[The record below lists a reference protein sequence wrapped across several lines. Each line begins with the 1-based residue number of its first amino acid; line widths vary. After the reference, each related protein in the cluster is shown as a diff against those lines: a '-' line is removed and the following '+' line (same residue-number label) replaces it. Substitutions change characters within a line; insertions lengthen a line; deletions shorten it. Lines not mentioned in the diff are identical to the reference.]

1 MKPSSLAL
9 RIYFII
15 IIAFSFFSEVTTA
28 DLSVERWIN
37 NNRFS
42 ATTLSFSNNST
53 INNMKTSTLFKTQ
66 GLTAAGFDV
75 ASIRLKKDGQMKF
88 KYRLTASAQGD
99 DQLLCRS
106 LTLKVIK
113 DDQFIYSG
121 NINDLTLEIANGDS
135 GIDDYILVL
144 SLDNNNSSLQQKN
157 CQFDLDFKTFRPNQ
171 PAGKGFVA
179 ETKINNF
186 VTTGNW

>member
-1 MKPSSLAL
+1 MKPQSLAL
-9 RIYFII
+9 RIYFVII
-15 IIAFSFFSEVTTA
+15 LTFSLYSEVTSA
-28 DLSVERWIN
+28 DLNVQRLIS

-42 ATTLSFSNNST
+42 ATTLSFSNDST

-66 GLTAAGFDV
+66 GLTASGFDV
-75 ASIRLKKDGQMKF
+75 ASIRLIKDGQMKF
-88 KYRLTASAQGD
+88 KYHLTAGATGD

-121 NINDLTLEIANGDS
+121 NINDLMLELTNSDS
-135 GIDDYILVL
+135 GIDDYIFVL
-144 SLDNNNSSLQQKN
+144 SLDNNNPSLQQKN

-186 VTTGNW
+186 ITAGSW